1 MEEILSS
8 AGLISLFTLTFMEV
22 VLGIDNIIFVN
33 IVVKLGILCRFNRYS
48 DWTNPKYPSN
58 VFLHYTIYA
67 HYAFS

>member
-33 IVVKLGILCRFNRYS
+33 IVAGRVAKHEQKKARNIGLLLAMLLRLIL
-48 DWTNPKYPSN
+48 
-58 VFLHYTIYA
+58 
-67 HYAFS
+67 